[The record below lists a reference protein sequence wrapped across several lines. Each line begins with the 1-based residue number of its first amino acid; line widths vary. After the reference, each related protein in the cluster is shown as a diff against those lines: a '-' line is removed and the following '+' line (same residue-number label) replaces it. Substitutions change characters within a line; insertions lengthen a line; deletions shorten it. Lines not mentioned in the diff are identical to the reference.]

1 MREEFEDRF
10 PIPEGIEWRD
20 TDYFPVQT
28 DNVHVYVALAGVAAR
43 YTSMWQAWQAS
54 RAALRVELP
63 EVGSAPDG
71 AKYDLGFG
79 DPKFAHDYR
88 EHQVSAAMRQLC
100 REALQQAGI
109 EVKQNG

>member
-1 MREEFEDRF
+1 MPDMREEFEDRF

-54 RAALRVELP
+54 RAALKVELP
-63 EVGSAPDG
+63 DDG
-71 AKYDLGFG
+71 IEDCWRDWPNF
-79 DPKFAHDYR
+79 
-88 EHQVSAAMRQLC
+88 C
-100 REALQQAGI
+100 RDTFDTGYCYATDRITQALQQAGI
-109 EVKQNG
+109 EVKE

>member
-1 MREEFEDRF
+1 MEQAMREEFEDRF

-63 EVGSAPDG
+63 EKMEPTRNIYGNLIIGSYNAVLD
-71 AKYDLGFG
+71 AVK
-79 DPKFAHDYR
+79 
-88 EHQVSAAMRQLC
+88 
-100 REALQQAGI
+100 EALQQAGI
-109 EVKQNG
+109 EVK

>member
-1 MREEFEDRF
+1 MPDMREEFEDRF

-63 EVGSAPDG
+63 DDG
-71 AKYDLGFG
+71 IEDCWRDWPNF
-79 DPKFAHDYR
+79 
-88 EHQVSAAMRQLC
+88 C
-100 REALQQAGI
+100 RDTFDTGYCYATDRITQALQQAGI
-109 EVKQNG
+109 EVAK